1 MIEPLDNALP
11 GASTSGIYL
20 EGLSESQFQQRV
32 KAILTRPAFSG
43 LPFRIFW
50 GVINYER
57 DRGVTWKE
65 YYSQLYEKI
74 GQRILDEQE
83 AEGLAQEKIQYKVC
97 RCGVKNTHI
106 YIYLLTAKHQRQAN
120 IDALDGLLIPYDR
133 LFLKILRLLLGGK
146 MLHDGLHG
154 YKLTPAC
161 YQSKI
166 LLDTVLDEDP
176 KLKHPRLHALDV
188 QLAWKEPNLLNFFLV
203 NKIMEVNP
211 DISSSRTLQVVSV
224 GNAARFRFIR
234 FLDGRYH
241 KRHYLFFPSKLREGE
256 TPLLRHHAWNNGEHT
271 VAARM
276 GDARRTI
283 NTWQHLVARKLLE
296 LLTQCDFEV
305 RQFLFRAQWQQN
317 HFITQMPEE
326 KKQPLVVIDNLG
338 DSQPDLK
345 EWTIQAI
352 RESGYWS
359 KVNVQQPLH
368 YPELSTFALAADHLV
383 LNQCQQN
390 SSSMKVVVRNKDDKE
405 EELSAKDTLELIRYK
420 EADRL
425 LSTDYYSGLK
435 IQLLAQIEKG
445 IPCPI
450 IQGLDFP
457 SLGPKKQAQLQIKSF
472 KESLVHKLG
481 KIRTEL
487 SVKRALHQSGQM
499 TQLGL
504 VTNRERKQADNN
516 QQDYDALME
525 SSVIAM
531 YGRTKRASDQNDLP
545 EFRRVALCCLH
556 AGKNSIRIEKQQVL
570 SSKMTLMYAMGEAQ
584 AATEI
589 IWSLPDRSGM
599 LIDSA
604 NKRMLIYYT
613 DNTVPTLTGREG
625 VDIPERVR
633 KEGYLTRSA
642 GPDINLFPY
651 LNNNMSAAGNQPNQR
666 EHLYI
671 MHLDREPENAMECL
685 VFVSG
690 KQSLKN
696 MDKQRRVYRL
706 QVIDFKGCPCN
717 PMEQAVTDA
726 FLHSFDRE
734 LLNENDSARSSLFI
748 KFPRALV
755 EN

>member
-11 GASTSGIYL
+11 GAYTTGIYL
-20 EGLSESQFQQRV
+20 EGLSESEFQQRV
-32 KAILTRPAFSG
+32 KAILARPAFSG

-83 AEGLAQEKIQYKVC
+83 AAGLAREKIQYKVC
-97 RCGVKNTHI
+97 RCDVENTHI
-106 YIYLLTAKHQRQAN
+106 YVYLLPAEYQRQAN
-120 IDALDGLLIPYDR
+120 TDTLDGLQIPYDR
-133 LFLKILRLLLGGK
+133 LFLKILRLLLWGK

-154 YKLTPAC
+154 YKLTPTC

-166 LLDTVLDEDP
+166 LLDTVLDDDP

-188 QLAWKEPNLLNFFLV
+188 QLTWKKPNLLNFFLV

-211 DISSSRTLQVVSV
+211 DISSSSALQIVSV
-224 GNAARFRFIR
+224 GSSARFRFIR

-241 KRHYLFFPSKLREGE
+241 KRHYLLFPPKLQEGE

-271 VAARM
+271 VATRM
-276 GDARRTI
+276 CDIRRTV
-283 NTWQHLVARKLLE
+283 NTWQHLIARKLLE
-296 LLTQCDFEV
+296 LLTQCGFKV
-305 RQFLFRAQWQQN
+305 KQFIFRPQWQQN

-326 KKQPLVVIDNLG
+326 KKQPLIVIDNLG
-338 DSQPDLK
+338 DGQPDLK
-345 EWTIQAI
+345 DWAIQTI

-359 KVNVQQPLH
+359 KVSVQQPPH
-368 YPELSTFALAADHLV
+368 YPELSSFAQGTAYLV
-383 LNQCQQN
+383 LNQCKQD
-390 SSSMKVVVRNKDDKE
+390 SGSMKVVVRNKVDKE

-435 IQLLAQIEKG
+435 VQLLAQIEKD

-457 SLGPKKQAQLQIKSF
+457 SLGPEKQAQLQIKSF

-504 VTNRERKQADNN
+504 ATNRERKQADNN
-516 QQDYDALME
+516 QQRYGALME
-525 SSVIAM
+525 GSVFAM
-531 YGRTKRASDQNDLP
+531 YGRTKRASDQNNLP

-556 AGKNSIRIEKQQVL
+556 AVNNNIHIKKKQVL
-570 SSKMTLMYAMGEAQ
+570 SSKLKLMDALGEAQ

-589 IWSLPDRSGM
+589 IWSLPDRSGI

-604 NKRMLIYYT
+604 SKRMLIYYT
-613 DNTVPTLTGREG
+613 DNTVPMLTGREG
-625 VDIPERVR
+625 VDIPEQVR
-633 KEGYLTRSA
+633 REGSLTRSA
-642 GPDINLFPY
+642 EPDVNLFPY
-651 LNNNMSAAGNQPNQR
+651 LNNNMPAAGNQPNQR

-671 MHLDREPENAMECL
+671 MHLDREPENGMECL
-685 VFVSG
+685 IFVSG

-706 QVIDFKGCPCN
+706 LVIDFKGCPCN
-717 PMEQAVTDA
+717 PMEQALTDA

-748 KFPRALV
+748 KFPRALM